1 MKAKRKSVTASAAWK
16 TSAPAVIP
24 EKDINKINADKIRDF
39 IRIFAGKSG
48 FLNKTPH
55 GPRITLGGLLRERI
69 LPVLG
74 AVIVFLVSL
83 SVLYAGENVGLS
95 DNGDFSRVLLTNNI
109 EYADKTDYNYLFKQN
124 YVMKLGT
131 ADSVPAAM
139 AEAWKTNMEEEIYS
153 SPHFLII
160 KLSKELNI
168 IANAV
173 TGRQLT
179 DYNIA
184 YMALLYIFMLS
195 VAAWVIFTFFA
206 DAKIRIQIAVFVL
219 FIFIFCDAGYLLYF
233 NSFYGEP
240 LQYTMLM
247 MLIAFGMLIYKRP
260 SVPKVIAF
268 YVSLYFFAGAKLANI
283 PYSLLAAFLAI
294 LIVIMRRDFR
304 FRIGVILSALI
315 CIVCIG
321 GLYSSIPEW
330 MDRDTTYQSVFL
342 GITKGSG
349 APEADLE
356 ELGVDPKYAVLAGTH
371 AYMNEDEY
379 PIDISTPEFERDFY
393 EKVDKLDIA
402 MFYLHHPMRFVKEL
416 SCAIENSAYI
426 RPPVVGNS
434 ASVPMEFTD
443 KFSCWS
449 HIRVALRF
457 LYSPWVI
464 FLAFIIITLYMIFM
478 NIFYIYNHRIESPEK
493 KYMICS
499 LDVLILGLWINLAL
513 PVLCNG
519 EGDLAKHMF
528 LFTNCIDILFFVCIL
543 GIIIQPI
550 KRLIGFSAVIAA
562 LTGIFYIHL
571 PSCTVTFG
579 TLNGMPVTWEVFEK
593 YTDGTELLITKGCVA
608 YMPFD
613 GESNSWDGSELRG
626 WLNNDFLSEFS
637 EEEKSRLIN
646 VANDV
651 ILTYDERDK
660 SVSGNHSHYWNFTR
674 SLAADLAKTAYH
686 YYPEDYVFL
695 PTLDMMKKID
705 YPDSYWIL
713 CPYTAN
719 NYMERFMNKDGF
731 ILHTD
736 VKNTKGVRAVIRIKE

>member
-1 MKAKRKSVTASAAWK
+1 MTANAAWK
-16 TSAPAVIP
+16 ANAPAVIP
-24 EKDINKINADKIRDF
+24 EKDINNSKADKIHDF
-39 IRIFAGKSG
+39 IRVFARKSG
-48 FLNKTPH
+48 FLNKITRRPH
-55 GPRITLGGLLRERI
+55 ITFGEFLRGRI
-69 LPVLG
+69 LPLLG
-74 AVIVFLVSL
+74 ALIVFVVSF

-95 DNGDFSRVLLTNNI
+95 DNGDFRRVLLTNNI
-109 EYADKTDYNYLFKQN
+109 EYADETDHYYLFKQN
-124 YVMKLGT
+124 YVMQLNDT
-131 ADSVPAAM
+131 DSLLSAA
-139 AEAWKTNMEEEIYS
+139 AEAWQTNKEEDIYS

-173 TGRQLT
+173 TGRPLT

-195 VAAWVIFTFFA
+195 VAAWGIFTFFA
-206 DAKIRIQIAVFVL
+206 DSKIRIQIAVFAL

-240 LQYTMLM
+240 LQYTALM

-260 SVPKVIAF
+260 SVPKVIGF

-283 PYSLLAAFLAI
+283 PYSLLAALLAI
-294 LIVIMRRDFR
+294 LIVILRRDLKFR
-304 FRIGVILSALI
+304 AGVILSALI
-315 CIVCIG
+315 CILCIA
-321 GLYSSIPEW
+321 GLYKSIPEW

-349 APEADLE
+349 SPETDLE
-356 ELGVDPKYAVLAGTH
+356 ELGTDPKYAVLAGTH
-371 AYMNEDEY
+371 VYMDEDEY
-379 PIDISTPEFERDFY
+379 PIDISSPEFERSFY
-393 EKVDKLDIA
+393 DRVDKIDIA
-402 MFYLHHPMRFVKEL
+402 RFYLHHPLRLVKEL
-416 SCAIENSAYI
+416 SRAIENSAYI

-434 ASVPMEFTD
+434 ASVPMEFTG

-464 FLAFIIITLYMIFM
+464 FLVFTIITLYMIFM
-478 NIFYIYNHRIESPEK
+478 NIFYIHNHRIESPGK
-493 KYMICS
+493 KYMICA
-499 LDVLILGLWINLAL
+499 LDVLISGLWINLAL

-519 EGDLAKHMF
+519 EGDIAKHMF

-543 GIIIQPI
+543 GIIMQPA
-550 KRLIGFSAVIAA
+550 KKLIASAAAIAA

-571 PSCTVTFG
+571 PSQTITFG
-579 TLNGMPVTWEVFEK
+579 ALDGEPVTWEVFEK
-593 YTDGTELLITKGCVA
+593 YNDGTELLVTKDCIA

-613 GESNSWDGSELRG
+613 SDNNSWDSSSLRS
-626 WLNNDFLSEFS
+626 WLNNDFLSGFS
-637 EEEKSRLIN
+637 EEEKSQIIAVTN
-646 VANDV
+646 EVV
-651 ILTYDERDK
+651 LTYDERDK
-660 SVSGNHSHYWNFTR
+660 AVAGNHSHYWNFTR

-686 YYPEDYVFL
+686 YYPEDLVFL
-695 PTLDMMKKID
+695 PTLDMMKKIN

-713 CPYTAN
+713 CPYTTN
-719 NYMERFMNKDGF
+719 SYMERFMNKDGF

-736 VKNTKGVRAVIRIKE
+736 VRNTKGVRAVIRISR